1 MAGIKS
7 FRISD
12 ETKERLELL
21 SASIG
26 GNKDRVFNTLM
37 DTYSLEQEKATVAA
51 SDQEK
56 NVETFE
62 QYANTLVRLYLE
74 ALRAVS
80 SSDDR
85 IRGEFHN
92 QLEENAKTI
101 KELRNQRD
109 RMVNELTLEKTNAQ
123 KEAVEFQAKNK
134 ELTATI
140 ERLEKSLAAAN
151 EQVDAKQAMNE
162 VLLSQVKQIEKEK
175 EEYNQMAARFHELE
189 KQLEDQK
196 TSSRKEKQ
204 AFEKELRKAI
214 SEKEK
219 AAYEAELLKKEEIHK
234 AEETIRKE
242 KDEEISVLQKQLFDM
257 QTRQLSDQTALQEAK
272 TALLSLRLELSQAH
286 QKELNDVR
294 IEKDKKIEALQNEL
308 LKAFDKK

>member
-1 MAGIKS
+1 MTGIKS

-134 ELTATI
+134 ELTAVI

-162 VLLSQVKQIEKEK
+162 VLLSQIKHTEKEK

-189 KQLEDQK
+189 KQLEDEK
-196 TSSRKEKQ
+196 TSSRKEK
-204 AFEKELRKAI
+204 
-214 SEKEK
+214 
-219 AAYEAELLKKEEIHK
+219 
-234 AEETIRKE
+234 
-242 KDEEISVLQKQLFDM
+242 DEEIAALQKQLFDM
-257 QTRQLSDQTALQEAK
+257 QTRQLSDQAALQEAK
-272 TALLSLRLELSQAH
+272 TALLSLRLELSQSH